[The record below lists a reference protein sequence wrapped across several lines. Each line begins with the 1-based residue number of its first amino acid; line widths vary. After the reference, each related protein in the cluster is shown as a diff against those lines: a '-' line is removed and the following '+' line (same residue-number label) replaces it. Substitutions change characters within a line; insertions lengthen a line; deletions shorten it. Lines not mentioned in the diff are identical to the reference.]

1 MIQKILAIE
10 NEYITT
16 ADYYKFTK
24 DIVAERI
31 KNIIHLV
38 KDFDLNK
45 KVMTLATKAE
55 LKAQQDKII
64 NLEALDS
71 SCFRGKCHFEDNGTQ
86 NCLVF

>member
-1 MIQKILAIE
+1 MQKILAIE

-24 DIVAERI
+24 DIVVERI

-45 KVMTLATKAE
+45 KVVTLATKAE
-55 LKAQQDKII
+55 LKAEQDKII

-71 SCFRGKCHFEDNGTQ
+71 SYFCGKCHFEDNGTQ
-86 NCLVF
+86 NCLMF